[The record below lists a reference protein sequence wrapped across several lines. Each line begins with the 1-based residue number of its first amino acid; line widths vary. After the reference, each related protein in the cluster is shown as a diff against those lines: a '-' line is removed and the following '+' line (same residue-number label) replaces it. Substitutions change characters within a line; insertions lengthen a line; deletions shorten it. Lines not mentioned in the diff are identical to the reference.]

1 LILRGEDTPQ
11 TRAVLAGEAE
21 RLKAF
26 VNLLPEEDQYEA
38 AMALHARNP
47 RWIDIDKQLIAKAK
61 TTSVFLDPARE
72 LLVGDVA
79 AVFHNEIN
87 QLLKRAVSGQQL
99 GQAEADLVTH
109 LSALKALTTT
119 EYDAVLTELA
129 RESVYQLKD
138 TASGTLRRVSSKLN
152 SMQGAVAQVSFFR
165 SRQFRQ
171 FLGDRLNELRGQVR
185 EALGSGWTTTAVAE
199 GRIYIAKRLQSGYSL
214 TEFVDGAVV
223 GQEIAAQG
231 RLNRGFVA
239 FSAQVKA
246 EQRVTAWYQNM
257 LDAVR
262 QTPEFA
268 SYDAILFIPSGK
280 QYTPLQLVQPPTSI
294 TPQRMLIAAP
304 GGKWPSDLN
313 PPAAVAKT
321 VRVKGPLTRDG
332 CRSLGQVLP
341 HEGSREVR

>member
-38 AMALHARNP
+38 AMALQARNP

-223 GQEIAAQG
+223 GQENRRAGPVESRLRRLQRASEGGAARDGVVPEHAG
-231 RLNRGFVA
+231 RCP
-239 FSAQVKA
+239 
-246 EQRVTAWYQNM
+246 T
-257 LDAVR
+257 DAGVR
-262 QTPEFA
+262 QLRRDPVH
-268 SYDAILFIPSGK
+268 SVGKAI
-280 QYTPLQLVQPPTSI
+280 Y
-294 TPQRMLIAAP
+294 AAAARP
-304 GGKWPSDLN
+304 APHFHH
-313 PPAAVAKT
+313 PAAHVDCRARRQVAQ
-321 VRVKGPLTRDG
+321 RPEPSCCGGQDSESQGSADARRLPLAGASSSSRRLTR
-332 CRSLGQVLP
+332 S
-341 HEGSREVR
+341 